1 MSKYSNLDKD
11 ALVAEVKRRRTAG
24 STIKVDLR
32 APEDDLRAAL
42 DLDDETQPP
51 ATELSAPGTLGNQL
65 PREPETPTQAT
76 QPSDEDFSK
85 GVLYKSNQDGYVY
98 AVITLPLGAE
108 DPKPVKARIPA
119 QPSGHPGLYWEGS
132 QAEFEANFKKV

>member
-1 MSKYSNLDKD
+1 MSKYLKLDKE
-11 ALVAEVKRRRTAG
+11 ALVAEVKKRRAAG
-24 STIKVDLR
+24 SPIKVNLT
-32 APEDDLRAAL
+32 ASEDDLRAAL

-51 ATELSAPGTLGNQL
+51 ATELPAPGTLGNQL

-76 QPSDEDFSK
+76 QPSDEDFAK
-85 GVLYKSNQDGYVY
+85 GVLHKSKQDGYVY
-98 AVITLPLGAE
+98 SVVTLPIGSD

-132 QAEFEANFKKV
+132 QAEFEANFTKV